1 MKTRGKVLGFVVLVL
16 VLVLSSL
23 AMGAEKADDG
33 KLRIIV
39 FGAHPDDCEI
49 KAGGVGAMWAAK
61 GHHVKFVSVCNGDL
75 GHWKIAGGPL
85 AKRRKKEV
93 EEAAKILGI
102 EQTQVLDIHDG
113 ELMPTLEN
121 RKIIIRLIRQWK
133 ADIVMAHRPN
143 DYMADHRYVGV
154 LVDDAAFMVTVPFL
168 CPDVEHLSE
177 NPVFLYL
184 RDGFRKPAPLE
195 PDVVVAIDDVIEQ
208 KLEALS
214 VIDSQ
219 FVEGGCCVGKDRQ
232 RIPKNKEELAAARKQ
247 VKKRFRRRF
256 AGNAEKYRK
265 RLIEVYGEEKGKK
278 VQYAEVFEL
287 CEYGSRPSEAKL
299 KKLFPFFG
307 K

>member
-1 MKTRGKVLGFVVLVL
+1 MDKKIFSIVCVMLAVLLICT
-16 VLVLSSL
+16 
-23 AMGAEKADDG
+23 AAEAGEDG

-49 KAGGVGAMWAAK
+49 KAGGMGAMWAAQ

-93 EEAAKILGI
+93 EAAAKILGI
-102 EQTQVLDIHDG
+102 EETQVLDIHDG

-121 RKIIIRLIRQWK
+121 RKMIIRLIREWK

-168 CPDVEHLSE
+168 CPDVPHLSK

-184 RDGFRKPAPLE
+184 RDGFRKPRSFEADIVIP
-195 PDVVVAIDDVIEQ
+195 IDAVIEK
-208 KLEALS
+208 KLEAIS
-214 VIDSQ
+214 IIDSQ
-219 FVEGGCCVGKDRQ
+219 FSESGCCAPVERQ
-232 RIPKNKEELAAARKQ
+232 KIPKDEAELAAARRETRS
-247 VKKRFRRRF
+247 RFRRRF
-256 AGNAEKYRK
+256 AGNAKNYRD
-265 RLIEVYGEEKGKK
+265 RLIELYGEEKGKK
-278 VQYAEVFEL
+278 VQYAEAFEI
-287 CEYGSRPSEAKL
+287 CEYGRQLSDAQ
-299 KKLFPFFG
+299 KKELFPFLW